1 MWGWSCESDKERAF
15 SMLSNDVSSHRENY
29 KEILEHIDEALSLAI
44 ESKKIG
50 PFPDSKQ
57 LNQKQLFYTCNEQL
71 TYTPVENLQDPK
83 ITFSTNLCVNFGVVY
98 CTKITTGSWN
108 PLEEKSIKDEKKF
121 KDDITFVTTEEKGAS
136 DHPHSLEK
144 IQYFLSKT
152 IESENLLRAEK
163 EQRLP
168 FCNNAPEGLEY

>member
-1 MWGWSCESDKERAF
+1 MWGWSCESGKERAF

-29 KEILEHIDEALSLAI
+29 KEILEHIDEALTLAI
-44 ESKKIG
+44 ESKQIG

-57 LNQKQLFYTCNEQL
+57 LNQNGLFYTCNEQL
-71 TYTPVENLQDPK
+71 TYTYTPDENLQDPK

-108 PLEEKSIKDEKKF
+108 PLEKSIKELENE
-121 KDDITFVTTEEKGAS
+121 ITFGTTEERETS
-136 DHPHSLEK
+136 NNPHSLEK